1 MKVFFI
7 EGNIGSGKSTLLT
20 KIENYLCKHNI
31 KNVKCI
37 QEPVDLWKD
46 MKDSYGK
53 NILEHFY
60 TDPKKNCYM
69 FQSFAFISRL
79 KHLDEIKD
87 GYIYIMERS
96 ILTDKFVFATN
107 CYENKLMTEIEWLTY
122 NMWFDAMYL
131 RYCNLFKNAKFFYI
145 KCSPETSFYRI
156 KQRNRPEEMNIE
168 LDYIKQIHEKHEDW
182 LTGTGNTIFI
192 DGEKNILEQ
201 ENFNSFMLSFMTHI
215 FPRSTD

>member
-20 KIENYLCKHNI
+20 KIENYLYKHNI

-37 QEPVDLWKD
+37 QEPIDLWKG
-46 MKDSYGK
+46 MKDSLGK

-60 TDPKKNCYM
+60 ADPKKNCYM

-131 RYCNLFKNAKFFYI
+131 RYCKLFKNAKFFYI

-156 KQRNRPEEMNIE
+156 QQRNRPEEMNIE

-182 LTGTGNTIFI
+182 LTGKENTIFI